1 MRNLFST
8 KVKII
13 LVVAALLTAALAIYS
28 GISNQSLPSVIVQGV
43 LAPFRAAGTTLT
55 NTAEKYY
62 SYMFRYEALDAE
74 NKVLEERIAQM
85 EDVARQADSVSREN
99 ERLRKLL
106 ELKATNEDY
115 KLVDAYIIG
124 WSSSDWESTFT
135 INRGTNAGIRENLCA
150 ITANGE
156 VVGLVTEVGVNYAV
170 VKTVL
175 DSTLEIS
182 GTISTSG
189 YNGMV
194 KGGYTSGN
202 DTLLQMNYLPSDSII
217 RNKDQVVTSGSTVYP
232 RGLIIGSVVDAGYE
246 ETGVAKFALLDP
258 AADINSLEQVF
269 IITQYTTEV
278 VTTPGTSTGSETATA
293 PSETAA
299 TTQPTTPVGW
309 GRAMAR
315 RKLSKQSEF
324 KPDPRQNSLSGLFHV
339 TQLQKQRMLK
349 WTLYVLTGIL
359 LLTIQDVIMSRVSI
373 FGATT
378 DLPVVYILLITV
390 IEGVDVGS
398 LFVLFASTIYY
409 FSGSAPGP
417 YCIGLLCAVGIIA
430 TLLRQ
435 AYLRRTKASIVICA
449 GIALTIYEMGL
460 FVVGI
465 GLGLTRWDRV
475 FSFLITAGYSFGVM
489 ILLYPLI
496 NKIGLIGGTTWKE

>member
-1 MRNLFST
+1 MRKSGASAFWTGARLGIPVILGYIPVGIAYALIARQAGFSVLETCMMSVFVYAGASEMMAAGMYAQGAGIAAIVLATFILNLRHFIMSACVMNGMRSEKRAFKELAAFGVT
-8 KVKII
+8 DEVFAIYTTQKKLERPG
-13 LVVAALLTAALAIYS
+13 LVFLGMALISYLSWNLGTVIGAVASDFLPALLTAALAIYS

-135 INRGTNAGIRENLCA
+135 INRGSNAGIRENLCA

-194 KGGYTSGN
+194 KGGYASGN

-299 TTQPTTPVGW
+299 TTQPTTPVG
-309 GRAMAR
+309 
-315 RKLSKQSEF
+315 
-324 KPDPRQNSLSGLFHV
+324 
-339 TQLQKQRMLK
+339 
-349 WTLYVLTGIL
+349 
-359 LLTIQDVIMSRVSI
+359 
-373 FGATT
+373 
-378 DLPVVYILLITV
+378 
-390 IEGVDVGS
+390 
-398 LFVLFASTIYY
+398 
-409 FSGSAPGP
+409 
-417 YCIGLLCAVGIIA
+417 
-430 TLLRQ
+430 
-435 AYLRRTKASIVICA
+435 
-449 GIALTIYEMGL
+449 
-460 FVVGI
+460 
-465 GLGLTRWDRV
+465 
-475 FSFLITAGYSFGVM
+475 
-489 ILLYPLI
+489 
-496 NKIGLIGGTTWKE
+496 

>member
-1 MRNLFST
+1 
-8 KVKII
+8 
-13 LVVAALLTAALAIYS
+13 
-28 GISNQSLPSVIVQGV
+28 
-43 LAPFRAAGTTLT
+43 
-55 NTAEKYY
+55 
-62 SYMFRYEALDAE
+62 MFRYEALDAE

-246 ETGVAKFALLDP
+246 ETASP
-258 AADINSLEQVF
+258 NSPSW
-269 IITQYTTEV
+269 
-278 VTTPGTSTGSETATA
+278 TPPRTLTPWSRSSSS
-293 PSETAA
+293 P
-299 TTQPTTPVGW
+299 PTP
-309 GRAMAR
+309 
-315 RKLSKQSEF
+315 
-324 KPDPRQNSLSGLFHV
+324 PRS
-339 TQLQKQRMLK
+339 
-349 WTLYVLTGIL
+349 
-359 LLTIQDVIMSRVSI
+359 
-373 FGATT
+373 
-378 DLPVVYILLITV
+378 
-390 IEGVDVGS
+390 
-398 LFVLFASTIYY
+398 
-409 FSGSAPGP
+409 
-417 YCIGLLCAVGIIA
+417 
-430 TLLRQ
+430 
-435 AYLRRTKASIVICA
+435 
-449 GIALTIYEMGL
+449 
-460 FVVGI
+460 
-465 GLGLTRWDRV
+465 
-475 FSFLITAGYSFGVM
+475 
-489 ILLYPLI
+489 
-496 NKIGLIGGTTWKE
+496 